1 MNLNYKHSIMK
12 KEIQFM
18 LCLIGLACMAVTC
31 EKKKSGDSMPPQGET
46 ALVNLKHLD
55 YLYTPLT
62 FSTGTSAAGVYIYA
76 EAPDYHLVADDDEG
90 YTCID
95 DVARAAQVYIRS
107 SKFSTD
113 TAIQAKAFNLIKFIL
128 EMQSDNGYFYNFLF
142 LNNQI
147 NKFGSTSIN
156 NANWWSWRALYT
168 LTEAG
173 PLVKDKDAALAGKM
187 DAAVAKLITKI
198 KFDLV
203 NQPQTTKVVSG
214 ITVPEWLPAGSGT
227 DQAAILILGLIPY
240 CTATNDAVITP
251 YVKKLADGIALMQ
264 QGDAANF
271 PYSAFLSWENTWHA
285 YGCDQAFAMLK
296 AGAFLKDA
304 QYTAKGLAEVDNFY
318 PWLLKNGMKSSFTV
332 TKAGNQIQLASE
344 KSFEQIAYGIRPM
357 VSAAIE
363 AFVLTGND
371 KYADIAG
378 HLAAWFLGANVAGK
392 NMYSITTGRGYDGIS
407 LASNIN
413 LNSGAESTIEALL
426 AMQWV
431 ENYPAAKVA
440 LNKYKI
446 K

>member
-1 MNLNYKHSIMK
+1 MK
-12 KEIQFM
+12 KEMQFM

-31 EKKKSGDSMPPQGET
+31 EKKKSGDSMPPPGET
-46 ALVNLKHLD
+46 ALVNLTHLD

-107 SKFSTD
+107 TKFSTD
-113 TAIQAKAFNLIKFIL
+113 TAIQAKAFNLIKFIV

-156 NANWWSWRALYT
+156 NANCWSWRALYT

-173 PLVKDKDAALAGKM
+173 PFVKEKDAALAAKM
-187 DAAVAKLITKI
+187 DAAVARLITKI
-198 KFDLV
+198 KSDLV

-240 CTATNDAVITP
+240 CTATNDAVITA

-271 PYSAFLSWENTWHA
+271 PYSVFLSWENTWHA

-332 TKAGNQIQLASE
+332 TKAGNQIQLAGE

-357 VSAAIE
+357 VFAAIE

-378 HLAAWFLGANVAGK
+378 HLAAWFLGANAAGK

-407 LASNIN
+407 SASNIN
-413 LNSGAESTIEALL
+413 MNSGAESTIEALL
-426 AMQWV
+426 AMQRV
-431 ENYPAAKVA
+431 ENHAAVKAA
-440 LNKYKI
+440 LNKYK